1 MFDKPVEYWVAILT
15 GAAIVVERHKGKP
28 WYSRIMLAGISAGI
42 GSTVA
47 PDLAQWTGR
56 SETIALMLS
65 TAFGYLVLDIALSI
79 LADRDFVKDVV
90 RARYGGGK
98 Q

>member
-1 MFDKPVEYWVAILT
+1 MDKPLEYWVALAT
-15 GAAIVVERHKGKP
+15 GAAIVIERHKGKP
-28 WYSRIMLAGISAGI
+28 WLSRILLAGISAGI

-47 PDLAQWTGR
+47 PELAQWTGR

-65 TAFGYLVLDIALSI
+65 TAFGYLVLDVALS
-79 LADRDFVKDVV
+79 LVADREFLKDLI
-90 RARYGGGK
+90 RARIGSGK

>member
-1 MFDKPVEYWVAILT
+1 MDRPPEYWVALVT
-15 GAAIVVERHKGKP
+15 GALIVIERQKEKP

-47 PDLAQWTGR
+47 PDLAEWTGR

-65 TAFGYLVLDIALSI
+65 TAFGYLVLDVVLSLI
-79 LADRDFVKDVV
+79 ADREFLKDLI
-90 RARYGGGK
+90 RARIGGGGR
-98 Q
+98 

>member
-1 MFDKPVEYWVAILT
+1 MDKPLEYWVALLT
-15 GAAIVVERHKGKP
+15 GAAIVIERHKGKP
-28 WYSRIMLAGISAGI
+28 WISRILLAGISAGI

-47 PDLAQWTGR
+47 PELAQWTGR

-65 TAFGYLVLDIALSI
+65 TAFGYLVLDVALS
-79 LADRDFVKDVV
+79 LVADREFLKDLI
-90 RARYGGGK
+90 RARYGSGK